1 MNLGFDI
8 LDTLKSRWLALCLCL
23 FAALA
28 QAQPQPAAA
37 REDYLLGEGDVIK
50 VTVYQSPELSLE
62 LRIPASGSVSYPLLG
77 DVTLGGLTVN
87 QAERRLAEGLIEGR
101 ILKQP
106 QVSILVTQVRGSQ
119 ASVLGHVIKPGRYPL
134 ELTRTRLSDLM
145 ALAGGIASDGGDVL
159 TVTGTREDRPFR
171 VQIDYRQLFA
181 TDDPRTNLVIQ
192 SNDVVF
198 VDRAPQVYIYGEV
211 QRPGALRLERGMTV
225 LQALAAGGGLTLRGT
240 QSGIR
245 VHRRDAQGVTVEL
258 VPGLQGLLQQ
268 GDVVFVRESLF

>member
-1 MNLGFDI
+1 MNFRFI
-8 LDTLKSRWLALCLCL
+8 SPEAFHWRWVALCLL
-23 FAALA
+23 VFSAWT

-37 REDYLLGEGDVIK
+37 RADYLLGEGDVVK

-77 DVTLGGLTVN
+77 DVTLGGLTVS

-101 ILKQP
+101 FLKQP

-119 ASVLGHVIKPGRYPL
+119 ASVLGQVVKPGRYPL
-134 ELTRTRLSDLM
+134 ELARTRLSDLM

-181 TDDPRTNLVIQ
+181 SDDPRTNLVVQ
-192 SNDVVF
+192 HNDVVF

-245 VHRRDAQGVTVEL
+245 VHRRNAQGLTEEL
-258 VPGLQGLLQQ
+258 VPGLQGVLQQ

>member
-23 FAALA
+23 FAA

-245 VHRRDAQGVTVEL
+245 VHRRDAQGVTLEL

>member
-1 MNLGFDI
+1 MNLGLDI
-8 LDTLKSRWLALCLCL
+8 LNTLKSRGLALCLCL